1 MLVLIIQNRSVSITC
16 VNVLENY
23 MYMYT
28 SVKSCIASY
37 MYMYCMCT
45 YMYMYVHR
53 ILRFSCRGACVCVC
67 VESVWI
73 SLEIIQE
80 LANLLHRSSTLSWT
94 RGHCT
99 RVWWTSVRHTG
110 SRYCRMECWLE
121 GSSQTHGWASQ
132 PLTQR

>member
-1 MLVLIIQNRSVSITC
+1 
-16 VNVLENY
+16 

-80 LANLLHRSSTLSWT
+80 LVTYCTDPILSPGPEAT
-94 RGHCT
+94 AL
-99 RVWWTSVRHTG
+99 G
-110 SRYCRMECWLE
+110 S
-121 GSSQTHGWASQ
+121 GG
-132 PLTQR
+132 PL